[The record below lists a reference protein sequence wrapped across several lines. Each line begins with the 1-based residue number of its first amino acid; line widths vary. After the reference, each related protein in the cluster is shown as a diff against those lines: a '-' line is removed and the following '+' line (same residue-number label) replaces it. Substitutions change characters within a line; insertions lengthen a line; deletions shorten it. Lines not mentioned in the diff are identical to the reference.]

1 MPTLW
6 RYLIVQY
13 LKVLTLSVVA
23 FVIVLL
29 TLRLDEIA
37 HFATLGAEGHFII
50 LFTLF
55 QIPYMLPIALPISAL
70 ISSLLLVRSLSHRQE
85 LTALRASGFSFRA
98 LFTPILLSAAFLTVA
113 NFVVISEFATSSHL
127 TTSLLKNQLRSVNPL
142 LLLHNKHL
150 MNLKGFFFDAL
161 GDSKMGELAGNS
173 ILAFPNQHD
182 ERLSLLVAGKL
193 HASPDSFGG
202 EDISLITSKE
212 GKQMIIENI
221 HLMDSPIEDFSHL
234 IEKKVWTL
242 NNDHLGISLLLARLD
257 EEAYYLRKA
266 VEEGGTKEE
275 IKQLQ
280 RTQQR
285 GWIEIV
291 RRLSGAISVFSL
303 TLLGC
308 AFGIHVGRQQNS
320 KGIVVVILLATLY
333 LISYFIAKGMD
344 HHIEAAIALYTVPHL
359 LIWIASTFAIWRSA
373 RGLES

>member
-6 RYLIVQY
+6 RYLILQY
-13 LKVLTLSVVA
+13 LKVLTLSVIA

-37 HFATLGAEGHFII
+37 HFATLGAEGYYI
-50 LFTLF
+50 LLYTLF
-55 QIPYMLPIALPISAL
+55 QIPYILPIALPISAL
-70 ISSLLLVRSLSHRQE
+70 ISSLILVRSLSKRQE

-98 LFTPILLSAAFLTVA
+98 LFSPILFAAAFLAIA
-113 NFVVISEFATSSHL
+113 NFVVISEFATKSHL

-150 MNLKGFFFDAL
+150 MNIKGFFFDSL
-161 GDSKMGELAGNS
+161 GDSRMGELAGNS

-193 HASPDSFGG
+193 HASTEAFGG

-212 GKQMIIENI
+212 GKEMIIENI

-242 NNDHLGISLLLARLD
+242 NNDHLGISLLLAKLD
-257 EEAYYLRKA
+257 EEKYYLQKA
-266 VEEGGTKEE
+266 IEEGAPSDE
-275 IKQLQ
+275 IKQLK
-280 RTQQR
+280 RTQSR

-291 RRLSGAISVFSL
+291 RRFSGALSVFSL

-308 AFGIHVGRQQNS
+308 AFGIHVGRRESS
-320 KGIVVVILLATLY
+320 KGIAVVILLSTLY
-333 LISYFIAKGMD
+333 LISYFVAKGMD
-344 HHIEAAIALYTVPHL
+344 HHIEAAIALYTIPHI
-359 LIWIASTFAIWRSA
+359 LIWMASTFAIWRAA